1 MKSNGIIPQDA
12 ELFDPCEGY
21 KSAAFE
27 VTCFKTSHDSAD
39 SVGYIIDFHGE
50 KFGICT
56 DTGEVTEQ
64 AKAAAKES
72 VDSIKSGA
80 KKVGNVAS
88 DVAKDVKGNVEKNF
102 K

>member
-1 MKSNGIIPQDA
+1 MKKLLAVLGAVAAGFAAGILTAPKSGKETREDLKRKA
-12 ELFDPCEGY
+12 EEY
-21 KSAAFE
+21 K
-27 VTCFKTSHDSAD
+27 
-39 SVGYIIDFHGE
+39 GE
-50 KFGICT
+50 AEKR
-56 DTGEVTEQ
+56 TEQ

-88 DVAKDVKGNVEKNF
+88 DVAKDVKGKVEKNF